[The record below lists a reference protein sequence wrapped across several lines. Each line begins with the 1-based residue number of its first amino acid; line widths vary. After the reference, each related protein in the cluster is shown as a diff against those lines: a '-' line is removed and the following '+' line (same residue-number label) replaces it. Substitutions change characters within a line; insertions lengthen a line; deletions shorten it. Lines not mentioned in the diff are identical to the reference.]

1 MSNELNVLYF
11 GGLSNQHE
19 EETPWK
25 AETTKRII
33 IHWLVK
39 EVEVL

>member
-25 AETTKRII
+25 AEITRRI